1 MLNDRGPNIQK
12 KKSVLY
18 PYKYKKNLQKTSLC
32 LHFLEQKK
40 NGVRCST
47 IEIRRTE
54 DQNGTWY

>member
-40 NGVRCST
+40 KW
-47 IEIRRTE
+47 RTM
-54 DQNGTWY
+54 QHHRNKTN